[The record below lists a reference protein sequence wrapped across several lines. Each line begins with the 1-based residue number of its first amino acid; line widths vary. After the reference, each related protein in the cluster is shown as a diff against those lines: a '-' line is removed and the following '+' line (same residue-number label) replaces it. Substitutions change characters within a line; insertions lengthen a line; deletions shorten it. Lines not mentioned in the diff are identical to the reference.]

1 MSLLQQEQIAEDK
14 YYKMMQLH
22 IQEHKFSIE
31 KLKFQA
37 ESEQEEQNMGMLE
50 QELTIKMEKLKAETE
65 SEWLHVDRG

>member
-1 MSLLQQEQIAEDK
+1 
-14 YYKMMQLH
+14 MQLH